1 MGKRSDVTIILV
13 PAART
18 EWDDSCRVQGSADI
32 PPAVSGAEDAR
43 AVAAAAAVHSPT
55 AVLAAPDEASLAV
68 ATALAE
74 AIDAKLRV
82 VKELAEPTLGL
93 WEGLERSVCLDRY
106 PTAFKQWLADPASVN
121 VPDGEAFEDA
131 VERIV
136 LALGKSAEKSSRSP
150 IGVVVRPIARRVL
163 ARWLRGE
170 PIAAD
175 WSGDEPACGVEAITV
190 PRSALRAEPKL
201 HAPATTGGG
210 GR

>member
-18 EWDDSCRVQGSADI
+18 EWDESGRVQGSADL
-32 PPAVSGAEDAR
+32 PPAATGAEDAR
-43 AVAAAAAVHSPT
+43 AVAAEAAALSPT
-55 AVLAAPDEASLAV
+55 AVLAAPDEASRSVAAV
-68 ATALAE
+68 IAE
-74 AIDAKLRV
+74 AIDAKPRV

-93 WEGLERSVCLDRY
+93 WEGLERSACLDRY

-136 LALGKSAEKSSRSP
+136 GALGKYAEKSSRSP
-150 IGVVVRPIARRVL
+150 IAVVVRPIARRVL

-175 WSGDEPACGVEAITV
+175 WSGDEPTEGVDAITV
-190 PRSALRAEPKL
+190 PRSALRAEPTL

-210 GR
+210 R